1 MNKKLLWSIIGIVII
16 VVLIIAAFILKQVN
30 GSGSKDSNAY
40 DTYTVRKETPIS
52 LEGKASPESVKTYN
66 NNQSVGNFL
75 SVSVQDGQTVKQGER
90 IINYDTNGNKR
101 QQLLNKVN
109 QAQSQVND
117 DYQKVNQSP
126 NNHQLQVKLTQDQS
140 ALNEA
145 QQSLSQYDR
154 QLNDSMN
161 ASFDG
166 KINIKNDS
174 DVGEGQPI
182 LQLISSNPQI
192 NATITEFDINKIKE
206 GDEVNVTV
214 NSTGKKGKGKILKID
229 ELPTSY
235 DTSDDS
241 TASSAQAGAQGDSE
255 EGTEMT
261 TSNPTIN
268 QPTGGKS
275 GETSK
280 YKVII
285 GDLDIPVRSGF
296 SMDAKIPLKTK
307 KLPNNVLTKDN
318 NVFVVDKNNKVH
330 KREIKIEGS
339 VAKLKL
345 YAHLYKTIKAN

>member
-1 MNKKLLWSIIGIVII
+1 M
-16 VVLIIAAFILKQVN
+16 
-30 GSGSKDSNAY
+30 
-40 DTYTVRKETPIS
+40 
-52 LEGKASPESVKTYN
+52 KTYN

-214 NSTGKKGKGKILKID
+214 NSTGKKEKEKFLK
-229 ELPTSY
+229 
-235 DTSDDS
+235 
-241 TASSAQAGAQGDSE
+241 
-255 EGTEMT
+255 
-261 TSNPTIN
+261 
-268 QPTGGKS
+268 
-275 GETSK
+275 
-280 YKVII
+280 
-285 GDLDIPVRSGF
+285 
-296 SMDAKIPLKTK
+296 
-307 KLPNNVLTKDN
+307 
-318 NVFVVDKNNKVH
+318 
-330 KREIKIEGS
+330 
-339 VAKLKL
+339 
-345 YAHLYKTIKAN
+345 